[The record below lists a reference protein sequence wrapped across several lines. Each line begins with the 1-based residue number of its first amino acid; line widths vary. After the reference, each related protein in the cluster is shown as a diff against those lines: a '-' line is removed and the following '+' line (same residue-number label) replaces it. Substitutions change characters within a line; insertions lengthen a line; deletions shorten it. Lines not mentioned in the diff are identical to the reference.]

1 MADASGTSG
10 GSGIVRADLD
20 MLASHAQG
28 LQDVS
33 DLQGQLM
40 QQLGQVMEGLATSL
54 QGQHGG
60 PACQAA
66 GDRLIHD
73 GKQFTAKFADHAEMM
88 TNNRVNYDHGDAD
101 VGQHFSGLQ
110 GLHG

>member
-1 MADASGTSG
+1 MADGTGVPG
-10 GSGIVRADLD
+10 GGGVVRADLD

-33 DLQGQLM
+33 ELQGQLM
-40 QQLGQVMEGLATSL
+40 YQLGQVMEGLASTL
-54 QGQHGG
+54 RGDQGG

-66 GDRLIHD
+66 GERLMHD
-73 GKQFTAKFADHAEMM
+73 GQQFTAKFADHSHMM
-88 TNNRVNYDHGDAD
+88 TNNRVNYGHGDSD
-101 VGQHFSGLQ
+101 VAQNFHGLM